1 LVIGAVV
8 GLALGIL
15 VSVTTDVPFAPE
27 IGLVLGGLLGW
38 LSHRST
44 ARADRWRR
52 LSNAAGVPRGTA
64 QATPGARIA
73 CHRLTPAA
81 LRQFTVAS
89 VSETLLV
96 VEDAKLGGEG
106 GYPQGL
112 SSV

>member
-15 VSVTTDVPFAPE
+15 VSLTTDVPFAPE

-52 LSNAAGVPRGTA
+52 L
-64 QATPGARIA
+64 
-73 CHRLTPAA
+73 
-81 LRQFTVAS
+81 
-89 VSETLLV
+89 
-96 VEDAKLGGEG
+96 
-106 GYPQGL
+106 
-112 SSV
+112 